1 MSLLR
6 RLRSSADSPRD
17 ADQRPLVLVVGLQ
30 KSGTSL
36 AMRLLEGTGTFSNP
50 LSFEAKELWGDV
62 PPFAPRE
69 FPAGFL
75 YQRANGERG
84 HELEAVDATP
94 DVVSSVRER
103 LDTAAADMPA
113 VVLKSPYGT
122 VRLPWIR
129 EIFPR
134 AHVVAVVR
142 RPIPNVFSLL
152 KKHGPNPH
160 TRRGPEE
167 GWWGVKPAGWRELVS
182 DDKVAQAAHQWERV
196 NAKLWSDRELVDRIV
211 PYQEICADPGSFV
224 EEVAVATGQP
234 VRPAELAPL
243 DPQDDEALRG
253 GPLESANKVFK
264 RTGGFQLE
272 GTERGAERLEGL
284 SREDRSKVERICAP
298 LAERMGLE
306 LGVGPLSQSG

>member
-6 RLRSSADSPRD
+6 RLRSSADAPPD

-36 AMRLLEGTGTFSNP
+36 AMRLLENTGAFSNP

-69 FPAGFL
+69 FPTGFL
-75 YQRANGERG
+75 YQRSNGERG
-84 HELEAVDATP
+84 HELDAADATP
-94 DVVSSVRER
+94 DVVSTVRER
-103 LDTAAADMPA
+103 FDTAAADVPA
-113 VVLKSPYGT
+113 VLLKSPYAT

-134 AHVVAVVR
+134 AHVVAVIR

-152 KKHGPNPH
+152 KKHVPNPH

-182 DDKVAQAAHQWERV
+182 DDKVAQAAQQWERV

-211 PYQEICADPGSFV
+211 PYQQLCAEPGALV
-224 EEVAVATGQP
+224 EEVAAATGQTVP
-234 VRPAELAPL
+234 SAELEPL
-243 DPQDDEALRG
+243 DPQDDEPFRG
-253 GPLESANKVFK
+253 GPLESANRVFK
-264 RTGGFQLE
+264 RTGGFELE
-272 GTERGAERLEGL
+272 GAERGAERLEGL
-284 SREDRSKVERICAP
+284 SPDDRSKVERICAP
-298 LAERMGLE
+298 LAERME
-306 LGVGPLSQSG
+306 LNA